1 MVTVSSQSRSWN
13 VFWLVSRST
22 YPTPRWGVYLI
33 CLFVP
38 KKLEHFNE
46 NNVCSLFYLNDL
58 TFWYKLN
65 KVYDFLKLTPD
76 QHNAEGE
83 RLRPRRESQLR
94 RIPFSRQN
102 KVIIGTCIW
111 LFENGVLLLFT
122 LSQHYLY
129 DSLYFSL

>member
-1 MVTVSSQSRSWN
+1 M
-13 VFWLVSRST
+13 
-22 YPTPRWGVYLI
+22 
-33 CLFVP
+33 LF
-38 KKLEHFNE
+38 
-46 NNVCSLFYLNDL
+46 LNDL

-83 RLRPRRESQLR
+83 RLRPGRESQLR

-111 LFENGVLLLFT
+111 LFEKGVLLFT
-122 LSQHYLY
+122 LSCHNLY
-129 DSLYFSL
+129 GNLCFSLKANEF

>member
-1 MVTVSSQSRSWN
+1 MVTVSSRSRSWN

-46 NNVCSLFYLNDL
+46 NNVFSLFYLNDL

-65 KVYDFLKLTPD
+65 KVYDFLNLTPD

-102 KVIIGTCIW
+102 KVIIDTCIW
-111 LFENGVLLLFT
+111 LFENGVLLLGSISPTFYEQ
-122 LSQHYLY
+122 LLHS
-129 DSLYFSL
+129 